1 MNVSKQNQRTMP
13 AVGIKSRRADTHG
26 SDAASIGFVRVRKRK
41 LKGSQ
46 RAAYGRSITSSASF
60 EIVRAVRVDGRSTH
74 RFVLGLGSQ
83 KSIDPAGPCW
93 FWLRAIRRM
102 IEHGLTTSERF
113 RLLAEMLR
121 KGARPPGFAC
131 HQGRSGR
138 RQSDYMEE
146 IDELR
151 RFMSRA
157 DLMARPWA
165 DRPWMENP

>member
-1 MNVSKQNQRTMP
+1 MNSSEKNQSIKA
-13 AVGIKSRRADTHG
+13 AVGIKSRRADTHR
-26 SDAASIGFVRVRKRK
+26 SDAAASIGFVRVRKRK
-41 LKGSQ
+41 LKGTQ
-46 RAAYGRSITSSASF
+46 RAASGRPITSSASF
-60 EIVRAVRVDGRSTH
+60 EIIRAVRVDGRSTH

-93 FWLRAIRRM
+93 FWLRAIHRM

-113 RLLAEMLR
+113 RLLSEMLR
-121 KGARPPGFAC
+121 KGARPPGFAW
-131 HQGRSGR
+131 HQGQSGR
-138 RQSDYMEE
+138 WQPE

-165 DRPWMENP
+165 